1 MIKLILK
8 DAWRFIWPLLVA
20 VAVSIALHR
29 WWPVVIILAV
39 FLIWQMWQ
47 KWRLALWLG
56 RGDLL
61 NPPHAKGL
69 WEGYYTRLMH
79 LFRFEQLAQQ
89 KLADIITR
97 ARNGADT
104 LDEGVVLLSLN
115 YGLTYFNRAASELL
129 GLVQKDQG
137 EKLTNLLREPNVLE
151 YFDNAEFS
159 KALLIPVAWNKKVL
173 SLKVTPLAQE
183 GYLLRVEDVT
193 HVHKLEVLRRDFVAN
208 VSHELKTP
216 LTVFKGSL
224 ELLQTQAGNMSEAQ
238 NMLLNN
244 MQKQSERMESLV
256 ESLLLLAK
264 LEGQKAPVK
273 EEFSLSTLCQ
283 NMQSTFVLKAEIKN
297 QNISWNIAKDL
308 NFYGVADEIESAFSN
323 LIDNAIHYSPEGG
336 KIQVQCLARGNDI
349 IFSVQDN
356 GIGIDEV
363 HIPHLTERFYRVDKS
378 RGRDSGGTGL
388 GLSIVK
394 HVMQRHGGKL
404 EIVSQ
409 LGQGS
414 RFSCVLGG

>member
-8 DAWRFIWPLLVA
+8 DVWRFFWPLFIA
-20 VAVSIALHR
+20 VTLSLSLHR
-29 WWPVVIILAV
+29 WWPVGVTLAV
-39 FLIWQMWQ
+39 ILLWQMWQ
-47 KWRLALWLG
+47 KWRLAVWLE

-61 NPPHAKGL
+61 NPPHAHGL

-79 LFRFEQLAQQ
+79 LFRFEQLAQK

-151 YFDNAEFS
+151 YFKQEDFS
-159 KALLIPVAWNKKVL
+159 KALLIPVPWNKKVL

-183 GYLLRVEDVT
+183 GFLVRVEDVT

-224 ELLQTQAGNMSEAQ
+224 ELLQNQAQGMSASYQ
-238 NMLLNN
+238 NLLNN

-273 EEFSLSTLCQ
+273 EDFSLSALCQ
-283 NMQSTFVLKAEIKN
+283 NLQSTFAHKAELKQ
-297 QNISWNIAKDL
+297 QNISWNIAPNL
-308 NFYGVADEIESAFSN
+308 MFHGVVDEIESAFSN
-323 LIDNAIHYSPEGG
+323 LIDNAIHYSNEGG
-336 KIQVQCLARGNDI
+336 KIQVQCLARGDDI

-388 GLSIVK
+388 GLAIVK

-404 EIVSQ
+404 EITSQ

-414 RFSCVLGG
+414 RFSCVLPS